1 MGFAEEYAKKRSE
14 WDPEFKRLW
23 KEGALEREIA
33 AQIIGIRLDLQMTQK
48 QFADYIG
55 VKQSFISRL
64 ENGEQNITIHT
75 LQDIASRAGASVN
88 IDISLQEPA
97 TT

>member
-1 MGFAEEYAKKRSE
+1 MDFIDRYVKERSE
-14 WDPEFKRLW
+14 RNPEFKQIW
-23 KEGALEREIA
+23 EEGALEREIA

-48 QFADYIG
+48 QFADHIG

-75 LQDIASRAGASVN
+75 LQDVVRRAGASVN
-88 IDISLQEPA
+88 VDISLQEPA